1 MIISCKIFYC
11 NERLLVV
18 KNMPREISLSINSD
32 NAFADTLSV
41 SVNLNPTNIIFL
53 CLFLHRCRGLPD
65 PSMEV

>member
-32 NAFADTLSV
+32 NAFADTLSGGI
-41 SVNLNPTNIIFL
+41 NLNPLISFL
-53 CLFLHRCRGLPD
+53 CLFWHRCRGLPN

>member
-32 NAFADTLSV
+32 NAFADTLSGV
-41 SVNLNPTNIIFL
+41 PT
-53 CLFLHRCRGLPD
+53 
-65 PSMEV
+65 